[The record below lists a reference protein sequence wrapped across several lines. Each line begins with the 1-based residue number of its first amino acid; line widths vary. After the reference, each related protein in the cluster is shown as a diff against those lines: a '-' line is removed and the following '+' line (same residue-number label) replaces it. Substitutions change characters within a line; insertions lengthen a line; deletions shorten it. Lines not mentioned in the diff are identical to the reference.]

1 MNKGINEIGEARLCV
16 DCLVEMAPE
25 YVMRCMGRQRKGTCD
40 RCGREQPATMNY
52 KYTMKGMAKER
63 KGLPI

>member
-40 RCGREQPATMNY
+40 R
-52 KYTMKGMAKER
+52 
-63 KGLPI
+63 